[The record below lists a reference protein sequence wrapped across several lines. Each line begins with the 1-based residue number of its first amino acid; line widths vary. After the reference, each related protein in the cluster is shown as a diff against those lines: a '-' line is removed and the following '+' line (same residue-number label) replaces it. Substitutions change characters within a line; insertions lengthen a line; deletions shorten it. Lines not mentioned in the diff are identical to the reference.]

1 MVNSLVTIKKSENR
15 DLEKQNQGQRNKGL
29 LLTFPPHPGSPRAQK
44 MLSLADAARSG
55 TFGTGT
61 FGTGTLVKSRLSVR
75 SAATSGCKEP
85 LQFGCGVAPSAC

>member
-61 FGTGTLVKSRLSVR
+61 LVKSRLSVR

-85 LQFGCGVAPSAC
+85 LQFGCGLAPSAC